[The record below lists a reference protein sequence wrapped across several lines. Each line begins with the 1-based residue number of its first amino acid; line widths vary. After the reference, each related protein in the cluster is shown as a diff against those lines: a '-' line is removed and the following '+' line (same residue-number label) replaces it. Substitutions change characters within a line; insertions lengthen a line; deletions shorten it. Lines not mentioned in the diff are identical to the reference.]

1 MRINTLTIIVFSIFL
16 LSACVSSSKHEAALA
31 EMDTVR
37 QSLGSAQEEIS
48 RNQQQIKKTEQ
59 ELESAK
65 MQNAQAQEEINRN
78 QQQIKITEQE
88 LDAAKMQ
95 NSLAQ
100 EEINRNQQQ
109 IKKTEQE
116 LESAKMQ
123 VVSAVE
129 ELMKLEA
136 KKKDLQDELSESQA
150 QMTMLRN
157 IENETKRRNQ
167 IYQKFVNRLKTMID
181 GGQLTVNIEQ
191 GRIVI
196 NLPNNVLFKSGSAN
210 LNPEGEEALT
220 QIASVLGQ
228 FSDRRFQIEGHTDN
242 RPIKSARFPSN
253 WELSTSRALTVVHLL
268 TDLDVEPENISAAG
282 FGEFRPRADNET
294 DEGRQLNRRIEIIML
309 PNLDILSNELPKV
322 AP

>member
-1 MRINTLTIIVFSIFL
+1 MRISTLTFTILPLLL
-16 LSACVSSSKHEAALA
+16 LSACVSSGKHEAALA
-31 EMDTVR
+31 EMDSIR
-37 QSLGSAQEEIS
+37 QSLGS
-48 RNQQQIKKTEQ
+48 
-59 ELESAK
+59 
-65 MQNAQAQEEINRN
+65 
-78 QQQIKITEQE
+78 
-88 LDAAKMQ
+88 
-95 NSLAQ
+95 AQ

-116 LESAKMQ
+116 LDAAKMQNALAQEEISRNQQQIKKAEQKLESAKMQ

-136 KKKDLQDELSESQA
+136 RKQDLQEELSESQA
-150 QMTMLRN
+150 QMTTLRN

-167 IYQKFVNRLKTMID
+167 IYEKFVNRLKTMID
-181 GGQLTVNIEQ
+181 GGQLTVSIEQ

-220 QIASVLGQ
+220 QIASVLSQ

-242 RPIKSARFPSN
+242 NPIKSARFPSN

-268 TDLDVEPENISAAG
+268 TDMDVDPENISAAG
-282 FGEFRPRADNET
+282 FGEFRPRADNEIE
-294 DEGRQLNRRIEIIML
+294 EGRQLNRRIEIIML
-309 PNLDILSNELPKV
+309 PNLDILSSELPKV
-322 AP
+322 IP

>member
-1 MRINTLTIIVFSIFL
+1 MQPSTYENDVHILCFDSPTRHHGVILRFNTLTITVLSLFL

-37 QSLGSAQEEIS
+37 QSLGSAQEEIN
-48 RNQQQIKKTEQ
+48 RNRQQIEQ
-59 ELESAK
+59 
-65 MQNAQAQEEINRN
+65 
-78 QQQIKITEQE
+78 TVQE

-95 NSLAQ
+95 NALAQ

-109 IKKTEQE
+109 IEKTEKE
-116 LESAKMQ
+116 LDSAKMQ
-123 VVSAVE
+123 VKTAQD

-136 KKKDLQDELSESQA
+136 RKQDLQEELSESQA
-150 QMTMLRN
+150 QMATLRS
-157 IENETKRRNQ
+157 IENETKHRNQ
-167 IYQKFVNRLKTMID
+167 IYEKFVNRLKTMID
-181 GGQLTVNIEQ
+181 GGQLTVSIEQ

-196 NLPNNVLFKSGSAN
+196 NLPNNVLFNSGSAN

-220 QIASVLGQ
+220 QIASVLSQ

-242 RPIKSARFPSN
+242 KPIKSARFPSN
-253 WELSTSRALTVVHLL
+253 WELSSSRALTVVHLL
-268 TDLDVEPENISAAG
+268 ADMDVVPENISAAG

-294 DEGRQLNRRIEIIML
+294 EEGRQLNRRIEIIML

-322 AP
+322 TP

>member
-1 MRINTLTIIVFSIFL
+1 MRISTLTFTILQLLL
-16 LSACVSSSKHEAALA
+16 LSACVSSGKHEAALA
-31 EMDTVR
+31 EMDSIR
-37 QSLGSAQEEIS
+37 QSLGS
-48 RNQQQIKKTEQ
+48 
-59 ELESAK
+59 
-65 MQNAQAQEEINRN
+65 AQEEINRN
-78 QQQIKITEQE
+78 QQQIEKTEQE
-88 LDAAKMQ
+88 LDAVKMQ
-95 NSLAQ
+95 NALAQ

-109 IKKTEQE
+109 IEKTEQE

-136 KKKDLQDELSESQA
+136 RKQDLQEELSESQA
-150 QMTMLRN
+150 QMTTLRN

-167 IYQKFVNRLKTMID
+167 IYEKFVNRLKTMID
-181 GGQLTVNIEQ
+181 GGQLTVSIEQ

-210 LNPEGEEALT
+210 LNPEGEEALI
-220 QIASVLGQ
+220 QIASVLSQ

-242 RPIKSARFPSN
+242 KPIKSARFPSN

-268 TDLDVEPENISAAG
+268 TDMDVDPENISAAG
-282 FGEFRPRADNET
+282 FGEFRPRADNEIE
-294 DEGRQLNRRIEIIML
+294 EGRQLNRRIEIIML

-322 AP
+322 IP

>member
-1 MRINTLTIIVFSIFL
+1 LRISTLTFTILPLLL

-37 QSLGSAQEEIS
+37 QSLGSAQEEIN
-48 RNQQQIKKTEQ
+48 RNQQQIMKTEQ
-59 ELESAK
+59 ELDSAK
-65 MQNAQAQEEINRN
+65 MQNA
-78 QQQIKITEQE
+78 
-88 LDAAKMQ
+88 
-95 NSLAQ
+95 LAQ

-109 IKKTEQE
+109 IMKTEQE

-136 KKKDLQDELSESQA
+136 RKQDLQEELSESQA
-150 QMTMLRN
+150 QMTTLRN

-167 IYQKFVNRLKTMID
+167 IYEKFVNRLKTMID
-181 GGQLTVNIEQ
+181 GGQLTVSIEQ

-220 QIASVLGQ
+220 QIASVLSQ

-242 RPIKSARFPSN
+242 KPIKSARFPSN

-268 TDLDVEPENISAAG
+268 TDMDVDPENISAAG
-282 FGEFRPRADNET
+282 FGEFRPRADNEIE
-294 DEGRQLNRRIEIIML
+294 EGRQLNRRIEIIML

-322 AP
+322 IP